1 MNSVFN
7 NMHQKEATT
16 RLVDKKDVFEAAKL
30 GDVMLIIDHVLSN
43 PAVVHQKDYRY
54 YFQKRINNADVVFG
68 IILNTYRLCPKLEN
82 VHHFILRRTTV
93 MKKFAKRFL
102 KPAVM
107 LIQSIKGDLS
117 PMEYLII

>member
-1 MNSVFN
+1 MN
-7 NMHQKEATT
+7 QKESTT

-54 YFQKRINNADVVFG
+54 YFQKRINNADLVFG

-82 VHHFILRRTTV
+82 VHHFILRRTMV
-93 MKKFAKRFL
+93 MKKLAKRFL